1 MLLLS
6 MVLALLAGCVDVPDP
21 AAPAEPAPG
30 SDAAPA
36 EVPEVDPALANLSPS
51 IPDPSEPTVVTFASW
66 VGGGQTW
73 QNLAEQF
80 HELHPNITIE
90 FQDVPFEEI
99 RTKLLTQVAA
109 NNPPDV
115 AYMDASAVGEFA
127 ARNALVNLDDF
138 IAASNAVDPDDY
150 ADAFRASATVEGQMY
165 GLPIDGESTGL
176 FYRTD

>member
-1 MLLLS
+1 MSKCRIQLRQPSL
-6 MVLALLAGCVDVPDP
+6 PPP
-21 AAPAEPAPG
+21 AATPHPRRLRL
-30 SDAAPA
+30 SI
-36 EVPEVDPALANLSPS
+36 DPALADLSPG

-73 QNLAEQF
+73 LNLAEQF

-115 AYMDASAVGEFA
+115 AYMDASSVGEFA

-138 IAASNAVDPDDY
+138 IAGSNA
-150 ADAFRASATVEGQMY
+150 
-165 GLPIDGESTGL
+165 IDQFSNSVGIIPVSSGG
-176 FYRTD
+176 RQNAHRSG